1 MKNIHWLVPFK
12 INQPDDV
19 KNINIASIRI
29 RAGLFMLPI
38 FKGYDIAIDESISN
52 IDNIDY
58 LLIGKFAGNREDL
71 LDRWYEY
78 IKLQRSNGKTIYFD
92 YTDDHLLRETLPGEF
107 YRDVLKEND
116 QIITSS
122 DTLKKNLL
130 PKFKNVSIIE
140 DPIEIEIQKIKN
152 NQNNNF
158 LFIGHDT
165 NLKYLFK
172 LIPKWDLSREYNLI
186 IQTSQR
192 GLELIH
198 KKPRFKQ
205 PPNLSIQLQLWS
217 IPNMLNVAELV
228 SGIIIPGDITD
239 NVKNGVSHN
248 RLITAFALG
257 LPTAASK
264 YKSYLEFN
272 NQFAD
277 IDNPDEFKS
286 FLINPTLY
294 SSRVEMAQK
303 KVKQY
308 TKESIA
314 NKWLNLISRKLE

>member
-19 KNINIASIRI
+19 KNLNIASIRI
-29 RAGLFMLPI
+29 RAGLFTLPI
-38 FKGYDIAIDESISN
+38 FKGYDIAIDESIFNLNN
-52 IDNIDY
+52 INY

-71 LDRWYEY
+71 LERWCEY
-78 IKLQRSNGKTIYFD
+78 IKLQRNKGKAIYFD

-107 YRDVLKEND
+107 YREVLKEDD

-122 DTLKKNLL
+122 DTLKKSLL

-140 DPIEIEIQKIKN
+140 DPIEIEIQKLKKN
-152 NQNNNF
+152 RNNNF
-158 LFIGHDT
+158 LFFGHDT
-165 NLKYLFK
+165 NLKYLFR
-172 LIPKWDLSREYNLI
+172 LIPMWDSSREYNLI

-198 KKPRFKQ
+198 KQPRFKK
-205 PPNLSIQLQLWS
+205 PANLTIQLQLWS

-239 NVKNGVSHN
+239 NVKHGVSHN

-277 IDNPDEFKS
+277 IDNPNEFKS
-286 FLINPTLY
+286 FLLNPTLY

-314 NKWLNLISRKLE
+314 NKWLNLLEGN